1 MLPSERSLALIRGA
15 WLLILCVILSGCG
28 ETSDS
33 TSETDNSRDVAASTQ
48 AELAAETTP
57 SVARAE
63 STGGRRPDEV
73 WEDEEGRRY
82 LGNVP
87 YDVFFD
93 NPLEVAGDSRS
104 FDVTLDASSGS
115 TSPVTDPPAASVE
128 PPPASTTG
136 GPAKVS
142 GTPAMTVEVI
152 EAEVKA
158 IRNFLNQKLRSVA
171 TYNSSVTMIPPR
183 AATLA
188 LLAALAA
195 DHSGDISW
203 KDDALYVRDLA
214 ARMNES
220 MLRRG
225 AYDQRRLLGLFEDL
239 TDTLNRSRPAGLEEP
254 VEAKLAE
261 VAEMGLLMDR
271 LEAAEQ
277 TLRAEISEASFA
289 EEKERVLHESRLL
302 SGLMQAMATESFGY
316 ADDPDFL
323 AHAQTVIG
331 GAAEIQAA
339 AEDGNYSAFEL
350 SVSKVVGGCQAC
362 HRAYRNN

>member
-1 MLPSERSLALIRGA
+1 
-15 WLLILCVILSGCG
+15 
-28 ETSDS
+28 
-33 TSETDNSRDVAASTQ
+33 
-48 AELAAETTP
+48 
-57 SVARAE
+57 
-63 STGGRRPDEV
+63 
-73 WEDEEGRRY
+73 
-82 LGNVP
+82 
-87 YDVFFD
+87 
-93 NPLEVAGDSRS
+93 
-104 FDVTLDASSGS
+104 
-115 TSPVTDPPAASVE
+115 
-128 PPPASTTG
+128 
-136 GPAKVS
+136 
-142 GTPAMTVEVI
+142 MTVEVI

-239 TDTLNRSRPAGLEEP
+239 TDTLNRSRPAGLDEP

-261 VAEMGLLMDR
+261 VADMGLLMDR
-271 LEAAEQ
+271 LEVAEQ
-277 TLRAEISEASFA
+277 TLRAEISEGSFA
-289 EEKERVLHESRLL
+289 GEKERVLHESRLL

-350 SVSKVVGGCQAC
+350 SVSRVVGGCQAC